1 MTGMLTHSEKLIREV
16 GNTGA
21 TNIESALDQ
30 QGSLPME
37 QASAG
42 SEIVAH
48 VKVLDPLLSTGP
60 STRARVVNDSAST
73 VIINFPRIVFAG
85 ALIQIRM
92 QSKMLFGKARRCTAK
107 GSEYEVEIEK
117 QEIY

>member
-1 MTGMLTHSEKLIREV
+1 MLTHAEKFIREV
-16 GNTGA
+16 GNGGTA
-21 TNIESALDQ
+21 NIEAALDQ
-30 QGSLPME
+30 QGSLRLDE
-37 QASAG
+37 HGAAAT
-42 SEIVAH
+42 EVVAH
-48 VKVLDPLLSTGP
+48 VKIIDPISSTGP
-60 STRARVVNDSAST
+60 SIRARVVNDSATT

-92 QSKMLFGKARRCTAK
+92 QSKILFGKARRCTAN